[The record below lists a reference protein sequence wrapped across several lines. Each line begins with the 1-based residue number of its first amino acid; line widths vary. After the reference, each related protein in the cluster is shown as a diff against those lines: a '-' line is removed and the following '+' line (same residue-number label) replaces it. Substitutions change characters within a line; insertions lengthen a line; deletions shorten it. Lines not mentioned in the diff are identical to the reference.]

1 MYKTLAAL
9 GVVLSF
15 VITGLYK
22 LEIITPEPIGTS
34 VLAEKPGKAI
44 GGQAATLLPDNLTV
58 TQSQILNAAYQIA
71 KADGHKNPEI
81 VQQMVLQET
90 HAGGLSS
97 YKVAGNKGDEYFG
110 VAQIKLGAAKDVL
123 KQHPMLFTKYG
134 FHTNTD
140 DEIKA
145 NLIMNPVFCIEVGSK
160 YLKLLN
166 ERYGFTGRDLLNAY
180 NRGPTGV
187 KRVDSESFH
196 YAKGAEQKLAQ
207 WKMKRNEPL

>member
-1 MYKTLAAL
+1 MKKTLFAL
-9 GVVLSF
+9 GVVLTLVFS
-15 VITGLYK
+15 GLYK

-34 VLAEKPGKAI
+34 VLAEKSGKAI

-90 HAGGLSS
+90 HAGGMKKF
-97 YKVAGNKGDEYFG
+97 KVAGNDGDEYFG

-123 KQHPMLFTKYG
+123 KRHPMLFTKYG

-187 KRVDSESFH
+187 KRIDSESFH